1 MAQEKMTF
9 GKYLVQEGH
18 LREADLRQAL
28 YVCGRRG
35 NRIGD
40 GLVEAGVLKRA
51 QVEELHAR
59 FLSSKKREST
69 SESHFFLRT

>member
-1 MAQEKMTF
+1 MVEQ
-9 GKYLVQEGH
+9 GVV
-18 LREADLRQAL
+18 READIRQAL

-40 GLVEAGVLKRA
+40 GLVESGVLKRP

-59 FLSSKKREST
+59 FLRAKKAGSD
-69 SESHFFLRT
+69 SEGDPHFFLRSS